1 MSMQV
6 PMLLASAAIALLCG
20 LVLGKWAY
28 RALYR
33 MTMFARISLR
43 ERTVLRLEGPIAVL
57 VGVAAWALATNLF
70 ALDLDM
76 LAFARTTASIGL
88 LLGLAWLALRVV
100 DAWIE
105 AIAVSSEWI
114 SGHRVSQSL
123 LPAGRRVA
131 RGVVGVI
138 ACVMILAVLG
148 YSVGALVVALAVAG
162 IAIALGARKVLE
174 DVFGAFAIGVDH
186 PFREGDF
193 IKLTDGTLGAVED
206 IGLRSTRIRTL
217 DRTLVTIPN
226 GRLADAQIEAL
237 TERDRMRF
245 DVKLKVE
252 LGATTHQLEHVLQG
266 LRDLLR
272 AQPQHSP
279 EQPSVHL
286 VAITDSYFELEAM
299 AWFRATW
306 SEFEAIRDRLLIS
319 CLEVVG
325 RAGLRLHN
333 APNPPIAETTVTARQ
348 IPTQPWPIGEPD
360 ARTTAH

>member
-1 MSMQV
+1 
-6 PMLLASAAIALLCG
+6 MLLASAAIALLCG
-20 LVLGKWAY
+20 WLLGRWAY

-43 ERTVLRLEGPIAVL
+43 ERTVLRLEGPIILL
-57 VGVAAWALATNLF
+57 VAVAAWAIVTSVF
-70 ALDLDM
+70 ALDPDM
-76 LAFARTTASIGL
+76 LALARTTASIGL
-88 LLGLAWLALRVV
+88 LLALAWFALRVV

-105 AIAVSSEWI
+105 AIAVRSEWI

-123 LPAGRRVA
+123 LPASRRVA
-131 RGVVGVI
+131 RTVVGVI
-138 ACVMILAVLG
+138 ACVMILALLG
-148 YSVGALVVALAVAG
+148 YSVGPLVVALAVAG
-162 IAIALGARKVLE
+162 LAIALGARKVLE

-186 PFREGDF
+186 PFHEGDF
-193 IKLTDGTLGAVED
+193 IKLPDGTLGTVED

-245 DVKLKVE
+245 DVTLKVE
-252 LGATTHQLEHVLQG
+252 LGATTQQLEQVLHG

-286 VAITDSYFELEAM
+286 VAIADSYFELEAM

-306 SEFEAIRDRLLIS
+306 PEFEEIRDRLLIS

-325 RAGLRLHN
+325 RAGLHLHN
-333 APNPPIAETTVTARQ
+333 APNPPILDRTTARQ
-348 IPTQPWPIGEPD
+348 IPTQPWPVGEPG